1 MIIIADCGSTKTD
14 WVALNNNKKELFR
27 TTTIGFNPYYV
38 DSKFITSVLAGN
50 EDLVTSKDQVEAVFF
65 YGAGVS
71 NKKNIQIVYNGLGDF
86 FPENTKITVNHDLL
100 GACYA
105 AYKGK
110 PVIVC
115 ILGTG
120 SNSCY
125 FDGKNIR
132 EETKSLGF
140 ILGDEGSG
148 NHLGKKIVRA
158 YFNKKMPEQLAKAF
172 EKKYNNLTVEVLNE
186 NVYSNNFANTYLASF
201 SEFAYENK
209 HDPYIQRLIYDSMKT
224 FIEVQISPYKE
235 ARECEMCFIGSI
247 AHYYEDIIRAAAAEM
262 HLTVGHIIRKP
273 IDDLVEYHTQYI
285 LSDNA

>member
-14 WVALNNNKKELFR
+14 WVVLNNNKKELFR

-38 DSKFITSVLAGN
+38 DSAFITSVLVSN
-50 EDLVTSKDQVEAVFF
+50 EDLVNIKDQVEAVYF
-65 YGAGVS
+65 YGTGIS
-71 NKKNIQIVYNGLGDF
+71 SKRNIQIVYNGLSQF
-86 FPENTKITVNHDLL
+86 FPENTTLTVQHDLL

-110 PVIVC
+110 PVMVC

-125 FDGKNIR
+125 FDGKNLR
-132 EETKSLGF
+132 EETKSLAF

-158 YFNKKMPEQLAKAF
+158 YFNKKMPEHLSKAF
-172 EKKYNNLTVEVLNE
+172 EKKYNNLTVEILNE
-186 NVYSNNFANTYLASF
+186 NVYRNHFANAYLASF
-201 SEFAYENK
+201 SEFAYEHK
-209 HDPYIQRLIYDSMKT
+209 QDPYVQRLIYDSMKA
-224 FIEVQISPYKE
+224 FMEIQVSPYKE
-235 ARECEMCFIGSI
+235 ARECDMNFIGSI

-262 HLTVGHIIRKP
+262 HFTVGHIIRKP
-273 IDDLVEYHTQYI
+273 IDDLVEYHIQYL